1 MIHRFMK
8 ASEYKNKVYI
18 FFVKQDLPHLK
29 LDGKGVHQNKVKYE
43 KEKK

>member
-8 ASEYKNKVYI
+8 ASEYKNKVYK
-18 FFVKQDLPHLK
+18 FFVKQDLSHSK
-29 LDGKGVHQNKVKYE
+29 LDGKGVPQNKVKY